1 MVNLNT
7 NSLQYIQQ
15 LENKIY
21 LLKKLLSDTIINA
34 NSEIFKEQMK
44 NKLLSKELLKAKQE
58 NALLKLNLNKNL
70 YFK

>member
-1 MVNLNT
+1 MVNFNT

-21 LLKKLLSDTIINA
+21 LLKKLLSDTITNA
-34 NSEIFKEQMK
+34 NLELYKEQMK

-58 NALLKLNLNKNL
+58 NALLKLQSK
-70 YFK
+70 

>member
-21 LLKKLLSDTIINA
+21 LLKKLLSDTITNA
-34 NSEIFKEQMK
+34 NLELYKEQMK

-58 NALLKLNLNKNL
+58 NALLKLQSK
-70 YFK
+70 